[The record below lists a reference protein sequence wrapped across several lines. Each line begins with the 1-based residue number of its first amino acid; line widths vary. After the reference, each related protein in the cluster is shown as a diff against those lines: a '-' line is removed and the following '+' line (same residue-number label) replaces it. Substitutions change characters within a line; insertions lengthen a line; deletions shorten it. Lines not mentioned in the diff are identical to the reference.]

1 MLTEVFL
8 LRGKIPIL
16 LDLLLP
22 LFRPKFQCPVI
33 GDVITRMRSDALG
46 AT

>member
-22 LFRPKFQCPVI
+22 LFRPVSFPKFQCPVI
-33 GDVITRMRSDALG
+33 GVVIRLNI
-46 AT
+46 